1 MMRIYL
7 TYAFGLFMIL
17 AGIAHF
23 VTPTVFYGLIPDF
36 LPKELVNMAAGVVEI
51 AVGISVFVPRT
62 QSFGTLMILL
72 MMLAFLPLH
81 VLDVFKETP
90 AVGSFAAA
98 LVRLP
103 LQFVLIYWAWYI
115 HKK

>member
-1 MMRIYL
+1 
-7 TYAFGLFMIL
+7 MIL

-51 AVGISVFVPRT
+51 AVGVSVFIPATR
-62 QSFGTLMILL
+62 QFGTLMILL

-103 LQFVLIYWAWYI
+103 LQFVLIYWAWFI

>member
-1 MMRIYL
+1 MRIYL
-7 TYAFGLFMIL
+7 TCAFGLFMIL

-23 VTPTVFYGLIPDF
+23 ATPTVFYGLIPDF

-51 AVGISVFVPRT
+51 AVGVSVFIPATR
-62 QSFGTLMILL
+62 QFGTLMILL

-90 AVGSFAAA
+90 AVGSFATA